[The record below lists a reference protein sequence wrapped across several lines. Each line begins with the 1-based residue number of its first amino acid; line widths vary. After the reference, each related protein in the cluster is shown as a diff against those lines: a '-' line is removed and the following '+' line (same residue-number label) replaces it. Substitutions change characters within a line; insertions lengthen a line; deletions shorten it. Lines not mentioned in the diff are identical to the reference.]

1 MLLSNLVKE
10 LKMSCNGCYL
20 HAIVNDI
27 PLQLLDTLLRAS
39 DSVNQRHPDL
49 KNYIIHKVTAQALHC
64 LMSKPSSARLN

>member
-1 MLLSNLVKE
+1 MLLSSLVKE

-27 PLQLLDTLLRAS
+27 PLQLLDTLLGAS

-49 KNYIIHKVTAQALHC
+49 KNYVIHKVTTQALHC
-64 LMSKPSSARLN
+64 LMLKP